1 MTFRV
6 YFFAEQAFLA
16 QVKLLSNAVHTSSVK
31 EIETGAVCVLACAAA
46 VESLTNSLLIN
57 NVKFKHFDEL
67 RLASK
72 IEYIGEYY
80 QKPID
85 WGDTVWQQIA
95 ALIRLRNWLSHYKDS
110 NVGLIG
116 AEGKWLIDTINKLP
130 KIDPDIE
137 LSSAK
142 IKNYYKATLAALKQ
156 LVLLCQAELEEFSY
170 LETEDF
176 QSSLVG

>member
-1 MTFRV
+1 MTFYV
-6 YFFAEQAFLA
+6 YFFAEQAFLS
-16 QVKLLSNAVHTSSVK
+16 QVKLLSNIVHTSSMK
-31 EIETGAVCVLACAAA
+31 EIEAGAVCVLACSAA
-46 VESLTNSLLIN
+46 VEALTNSLLIN

-72 IEYIGEYY
+72 IEYIGEYHG
-80 QKPID
+80 KPIN

-116 AEGKWLIDTINKLP
+116 SDGEWLKDTINQLP
-130 KIDPDIE
+130 KIDPKIE
-137 LSSAK
+137 LSSIK
-142 IKNYYKATLAALKQ
+142 IKIYYKATLTALKQ
-156 LVLLCQAELEEFSY
+156 LVLLCQAELEEFAY

-176 QSSLVG
+176 ESILVG